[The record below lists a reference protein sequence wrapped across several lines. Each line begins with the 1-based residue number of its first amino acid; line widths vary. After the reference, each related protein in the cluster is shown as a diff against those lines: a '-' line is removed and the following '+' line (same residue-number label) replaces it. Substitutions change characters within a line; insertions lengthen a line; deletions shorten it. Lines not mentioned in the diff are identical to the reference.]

1 MTSGDGS
8 GAAGGAGSVPGVTGE
23 DLTIDQ
29 LAAEVDMTVRNIR
42 AHQAR
47 GLLPPPTIKGRI
59 GYYGPLHQ
67 RRLQQIRAMQDEGLN
82 LAAIAKVV
90 NDGQLTAVTTEV
102 FTGSAPAS
110 FEPEALL
117 ARLGATLEDGTA
129 ERAIELGLIVVD
141 GDRVRMDMPSLLPL
155 AEEFLA
161 MGVPL
166 AAQLDALAE
175 VQAATE
181 QVAAAY
187 LQLADEHLIARVAVD
202 SGGDLEAIR
211 ESVARLRDLARVA
224 LNASFNHAMSEAL
237 RVHFDG

>member
-1 MTSGDGS
+1 
-8 GAAGGAGSVPGVTGE
+8 VPGVTGE
-23 DLTIDQ
+23 ELTIDQ
-29 LAAEVDMTVRNIR
+29 LASEVDMTVRNIR

-59 GYYGPLHQ
+59 GYYGPLHR
-67 RRLQQIRAMQDEGLN
+67 RRLLQIRAMQDEGLN

-90 NDGQLTAVTTEV
+90 NDGQLNALTSEV
-102 FTGSAPAS
+102 FTDSGPVWLDPD
-110 FEPEALL
+110 ELEQ
-117 ARLGATLEDGTA
+117 RLGAGADDEVTA
-129 ERAIELGLIVVD
+129 RALELGLIEVD
-141 GDRVRMDMPSLLPL
+141 GDRIRMDTPRLLPL

-166 AAQLDALAE
+166 AAQLEALAE
-175 VQAATE
+175 VQVATQ

-187 LQLADEHLIARVAVD
+187 LQLADEHLVARVAVD

-211 ESVARLRDLARVA
+211 TSVTRLRDLARVA
-224 LNASFNHAMSEAL
+224 LDAAFDHAMSEAL

>member
-1 MTSGDGS
+1 M
-8 GAAGGAGSVPGVTGE
+8 TGE

-59 GYYGPLHQ
+59 GYYGALHQ
-67 RRLQQIRAMQDEGLN
+67 RRLQQIRAMQEEGLN

-90 NDGQLTAVTTEV
+90 NDGQLTALTSAV
-102 FTGSAPAS
+102 FTDSGPAW
-110 FEPEALL
+110 FEPDDLL
-117 ARLGATLEDGTA
+117 GRLGADPGDRVA
-129 ERAIELGLIVVD
+129 ERALELGLIVID
-141 GDRVRMDMPSLLPL
+141 GERIRMDMPRLLPL

-166 AAQLDALAE
+166 EAQLDALAE

-187 LQLADEHLIARVAVD
+187 LHLADEHLIARVAVD

-224 LNASFNHAMSEAL
+224 LDASFDHAMSEAL

>member
-1 MTSGDGS
+1 MPDVTGD
-8 GAAGGAGSVPGVTGE
+8 AGE

-59 GYYGPLHQ
+59 GYYGPLHR

-90 NDGQLTAVTTEV
+90 NDGQLTAVTTEA
-102 FTGSAPAS
+102 FTSSEPAWFAPQ
-110 FEPEALL
+110 ELL
-117 ARLGATLEDGTA
+117 TRLGNPEDAVTA
-129 ERAIELGLIVVD
+129 RAIELGLIVLD
-141 GDRVRMDMPSLLPL
+141 GDRVRMDMPGLLPL

-161 MGVPL
+161 LGVPL
-166 AAQLDALAE
+166 ESQLDALAE
-175 VQAATE
+175 VQVASQ

-211 ESVARLRDLARVA
+211 ASVARLGDLARVA
-224 LNASFNHAMSEAL
+224 LNASFDHAMSDAL
-237 RVHFDG
+237 RAHFDR

>member
-1 MTSGDGS
+1 
-8 GAAGGAGSVPGVTGE
+8 VPGVTEGE

-29 LAAEVDMTVRNIR
+29 LAAQVDMTVRNIR

-47 GLLPPPTIKGRI
+47 GLLPPPTIKGRV
-59 GYYGPLHQ
+59 GYYGPLHR

-102 FTGSAPAS
+102 FTEGEPAW
-110 FEPEALL
+110 FDPEDLL
-117 ARLGATLEDGTA
+117 ARIGTPDDA
-129 ERAIELGLIVVD
+129 VTARAAELGLIVLD
-141 GDRVRMDMPSLLPL
+141 GDRVRMDMPGLLPL

-166 AAQLDALAE
+166 AAQLEALAE
-175 VQAATE
+175 VQAATA

-187 LQLADEHLIARVAVD
+187 LQLADDHLITRVAVD
-202 SGGDLEAIR
+202 SGGDIEAIR
-211 ESVARLRDLARVA
+211 TEVARLRDLARVA
-224 LNASFNHAMSEAL
+224 LGASFNHAMSEAL
-237 RVHFDG
+237 RAHFDS

>member
-1 MTSGDGS
+1 
-8 GAAGGAGSVPGVTGE
+8 VPGVAGDDLLTD
-23 DLTIDQ
+23 DLTIDE
-29 LAAEVDMTVRNIR
+29 LAAQVHMTVRNIR

-59 GYYGPLHQ
+59 GYYGPLHR
-67 RRLQQIRAMQDEGLN
+67 RRLEQIRAMQDEGLN
-82 LAAIAKVV
+82 LAAIAKVL

-102 FTGSAPAS
+102 FTGSDPAW
-110 FEPEALL
+110 FEPGELLGRLQVEVDDEAV
-117 ARLGATLEDGTA
+117 ARAL
-129 ERAIELGLIVVD
+129 ELGLIVVD
-141 GDRVRMDMPSLLPL
+141 GDRIRMDLPSLLPL

-166 AAQLDALAE
+166 AAQLEALAQ
-175 VQAATE
+175 VQAATA

-187 LQLADEHLIARVAVD
+187 LELADEHLIARVAVD

-211 ESVARLRDLARVA
+211 ASVARLRDLARVA

-237 RVHFDG
+237 RVHFDR

>member
-1 MTSGDGS
+1 M
-8 GAAGGAGSVPGVTGE
+8 PGVGGE

-59 GYYGPLHQ
+59 GYYGPLHR

-102 FTGSAPAS
+102 FSESEPAW
-110 FEPEALL
+110 FEPGELL
-117 ARLGATLEDGTA
+117 QRLGEPDDAVTA
-129 ERAIELGLIVVD
+129 RAAELGLIVLD

-155 AEEFLA
+155 AEQFLA

-166 AAQLDALAE
+166 SAQLEALAE
-175 VQAATE
+175 VQAATK

-202 SGGDLEAIR
+202 SGGDIEAIR
-211 ESVARLRDLARVA
+211 TEVARLRDLARVA
-224 LNASFNHAMSEAL
+224 LATSFNHAMSEAL
-237 RVHFDG
+237 RAHFDQ

>member
-1 MTSGDGS
+1 M
-8 GAAGGAGSVPGVTGE
+8 PGVTGE

-59 GYYGPLHQ
+59 GYYGPLHR
-67 RRLQQIRAMQDEGLN
+67 RRLQQIRAMQEEGLN

-102 FTGSAPAS
+102 FTDSGPAW
-110 FEPEALL
+110 FDPADLL
-117 ARLGATLEDGTA
+117 GRLGADPGDAVT
-129 ERAIELGLIVVD
+129 ERSLALGLIVID
-141 GDRVRMDMPSLLPL
+141 GDRIRMDMPRLLPL

-175 VQAATE
+175 VGAATE
-181 QVAAAY
+181 HVAAAY

-202 SGGDLEAIR
+202 SGGDIEAIR
-211 ESVARLRDLARVA
+211 ASVARLRDLARVA
-224 LNASFNHAMSEAL
+224 LDASFDHAMSEAL
-237 RVHFDG
+237 RIHFDG

>member
-1 MTSGDGS
+1 M
-8 GAAGGAGSVPGVTGE
+8 PGVTGE

-29 LAAEVDMTVRNIR
+29 LASEVDMTVRNIR

-59 GYYGPLHQ
+59 GYYGPLHR

-102 FTGSAPAS
+102 FTDSGPAW
-110 FEPEALL
+110 FEADELL
-117 ARLGATLEDGTA
+117 GRLGTTLDDGTA
-129 ERAIELGLIVVD
+129 ARAVELGLIVVD
-141 GDRVRMDMPSLLPL
+141 GDRVRMDMPGLLSL

-175 VQAATE
+175 VQSATE

-202 SGGDLEAIR
+202 SGGDLDAIR

-224 LNASFNHAMSEAL
+224 LDASFNHAMSEAL

>member
-1 MTSGDGS
+1 MPD
-8 GAAGGAGSVPGVTGE
+8 VTGGE

-29 LAAEVDMTVRNIR
+29 LAAQVDMTVRNIR

-47 GLLPPPTIKGRI
+47 GLVPPPTIKGRI
-59 GYYGPLHQ
+59 GYYGPLHR
-67 RRLQQIRAMQDEGLN
+67 RRLEQIRSMQNEGLN

-102 FTGSAPAS
+102 FTESEPAW
-110 FEPEALL
+110 FEPGDLL
-117 ARLGATLEDGTA
+117 ERLGAPDDAVTA
-129 ERAIELGLIVVD
+129 RAAELGLIVLD
-141 GDRVRMDMPSLLPL
+141 GDRVRMDMPALLPL

-166 AAQLDALAE
+166 AAQLEALAE
-175 VQAATE
+175 VQVATQ

-202 SGGDLEAIR
+202 SGGDIEAIR
-211 ESVARLRDLARVA
+211 TEVARLRDLARVA
-224 LNASFNHAMSEAL
+224 LGASFNHAMSEAL
-237 RVHFDG
+237 RAHFDQ

>member
-1 MTSGDGS
+1 
-8 GAAGGAGSVPGVTGE
+8 VPGVTGE

-59 GYYGPLHQ
+59 GYYGPLHR

-90 NDGQLTAVTTEV
+90 NDGQLTAVTTEA
-102 FTGSAPAS
+102 FTSAAPAW
-110 FEPEALL
+110 FEPADLL
-117 ARLGATLEDGTA
+117 SRLGTPADEVTA
-129 ERAIELGLIVVD
+129 RAIELGLIVID
-141 GDRVRMDMPSLLPL
+141 DDRVRMDMPGLLPL

-175 VQAATE
+175 VQTATE

-187 LQLADEHLIARVAVD
+187 MQLADEHLIARVAVD
-202 SGGDLEAIR
+202 SGGDIEAIR
-211 ESVARLRDLARVA
+211 ASVARLGDLARVA
-224 LNASFNHAMSEAL
+224 LNASFNHAMSEVL
-237 RVHFDG
+237 RAHFDG

>member
-1 MTSGDGS
+1 M
-8 GAAGGAGSVPGVTGE
+8 TGE

-59 GYYGPLHQ
+59 GYYGPLHR
-67 RRLQQIRAMQDEGLN
+67 RRLQQIRSMQDEGLN

-102 FTGSAPAS
+102 FTDSGPAWFAPD
-110 FEPEALL
+110 ELL
-117 ARLGATLEDGTA
+117 KRLGTPPDEVTA
-129 ERAIELGLIVVD
+129 RAIELGLIVLD
-141 GDRVRMDMPSLLPL
+141 DDRVRMDMPSLLPL

-175 VQAATE
+175 VQTATE

-237 RVHFDG
+237 RAHFDG

>member
-1 MTSGDGS
+1 M
-8 GAAGGAGSVPGVTGE
+8 PGVTGE

-59 GYYGPLHQ
+59 GYYGPLHR

-90 NDGQLTAVTTEV
+90 NDGQLTALTTEV
-102 FTGSAPAS
+102 FTDSGPAW
-110 FEPEALL
+110 FDPDDLL
-117 ARLGATLEDGTA
+117 GRLGTSAADGTA
-129 ERAIELGLIVVD
+129 ERAIALGLIVID
-141 GDRVRMDMPSLLPL
+141 GDRIRMDMPSLLPL
-155 AEEFLA
+155 AEQFLA

-175 VQAATE
+175 VQAATK

-211 ESVARLRDLARVA
+211 SSVARLRDLARVA
-224 LNASFNHAMSEAL
+224 LDASFNHAMSEAL
-237 RVHFDG
+237 RAHFDG

>member
-1 MTSGDGS
+1 M
-8 GAAGGAGSVPGVTGE
+8 PGVTGE

-59 GYYGPLHQ
+59 GYYGPLHR

-90 NDGQLTAVTTEV
+90 NDGQLTAMTTEV
-102 FTGSAPAS
+102 FAESGPAW
-110 FEPEALL
+110 FDPDDLL
-117 ARLGATLEDGTA
+117 GRLRTTPDDGVAARAV
-129 ERAIELGLIVVD
+129 ELGLIVID
-141 GDRVRMDMPSLLPL
+141 GDRIRMDMPALLPL

-175 VQAATE
+175 VQTATE

-202 SGGDLEAIR
+202 SGGDIEAIR
-211 ESVARLRDLARVA
+211 ASVARLRDLARVA
-224 LNASFNHAMSEAL
+224 LDASFDHAMSEAL
-237 RVHFDG
+237 RAHFDGQRADEPAAEDAST